1 MQVIHESINKE
12 HLALKLNLLEEKS
25 ARCESHKD
33 FVSRCI
39 KDHLIPNSFKL
50 ELEPNIGNFDQ
61 EVIDNWFS
69 KLKDYLF
76 DLMKDTIKFYDK
88 TIADNAKQKI
98 KNKPAIQN
106 DKAILKASMER
117 EDFSEIDKN
126 D

>member
-1 MQVIHESINKE
+1 
-12 HLALKLNLLEEKS
+12 
-25 ARCESHKD
+25 
-33 FVSRCI
+33 
-39 KDHLIPNSFKL
+39 
-50 ELEPNIGNFDQ
+50 
-61 EVIDNWFS
+61 
-69 KLKDYLF
+69 
-76 DLMKDTIKFYDK
+76 MKDTIKFCDK